1 MGGLTPSAN
10 KKLDSISFAK
20 KLNAALVMSSS
31 DEEPKKPDKLKTSK
45 DKERTIDPENYDYSE

>member
-20 KLNAALVMSSS
+20 KLNAALVNSSS
-31 DEEPKKPDKLKTSK
+31 DEESIKPDKLKSSK
-45 DKERTIDPENYDYSE
+45 DKKRTIDPENYDYTE